1 MALPNSGIMTA
12 AMINQELK
20 RAENAPFSLDDPEVR
35 KLAGKLTGA
44 ISFQDFY
51 GKSSETVVTL
61 STSSNVIIK
70 DHFPDWGE
78 DTEKRLIITGAV
90 SDTAKSNFA
99 LTLIPRG
106 APQSDSYGGSLT
118 IEIKHFIN
126 GTGGT
131 PGTASAQP
139 GVGGTAIL
147 IGQKGKNGQLTKI
160 INTSTIRA
168 GGGGGGMGGT
178 GGAGGIPNNVRE
190 PATGDR
196 GDNNNHLYIASIGGV
211 RYEYLWDGV
220 IVGQGSFNW
229 GQGVPPVTKDGW
241 TYYDSGRTFGGDDTM
256 GEFVQGIYRTG
267 TVNTPTTGGA
277 GGNGGQGQGQGMSA
291 NNGNNGAAG
300 GQNAGAGGKGGAGGA
315 WGTKGADGAKGVA
328 GNRTDGTAGQ
338 TGALGGWA
346 IEGAGNYTLEG
357 TGEVVGRT

>member
-35 KLAGKLTGA
+35 KLAGKLSGA

-168 GGGGGGMGGT
+168 GGGGGGMGG
-178 GGAGGIPNNVRE
+178 AGGGGQVSSSSRE
-190 PATGDR
+190 
-196 GDNNNHLYIASIGGV
+196 
-211 RYEYLWDGV
+211 
-220 IVGQGSFNW
+220 
-229 GQGVPPVTKDGW
+229 
-241 TYYDSGRTFGGDDTM
+241 
-256 GEFVQGIYRTG
+256 
-267 TVNTPTTGGA
+267 PTTGEAYNNATVRTYWDFAFLGNKTWEVWWNGTQVA
-277 GGNGGQGQGQGMSA
+277 KGIGDPPTQTNGNDGWVYYRGNDRDVYEEQGWVLFALWRTRNVNTDTNGGTGGNGGQGQGQGMSA